1 MDNLLIIIFRG
12 INYSARFMKAPSQ
25 PTNHCTGPM
34 RLICCTTFFELDNGA
49 VCICCDPIA
58 ADKLPILPL
67 YECPSSGETT
77 FKRRDRTYIKPIKL
91 TTRGRTPSSCICFT
105 VQSVVQLHQ
114 IMKCNR
120 INCIFPVRCDL
131 VVDARRWW
139 NVEGTGK

>member
-1 MDNLLIIIFRG
+1 
-12 INYSARFMKAPSQ
+12 MKAPSQ

-77 FKRRDRTYIKPIKL
+77 FKTRDRTYIKPIKL
-91 TTRGRTPSSCICFT
+91 TTRGRTPSSCEGFIL
-105 VQSVVQLHQ
+105 SSQLSS
-114 IMKCNR
+114 CTR
-120 INCIFPVRCDL
+120 S
-131 VVDARRWW
+131 
-139 NVEGTGK
+139 